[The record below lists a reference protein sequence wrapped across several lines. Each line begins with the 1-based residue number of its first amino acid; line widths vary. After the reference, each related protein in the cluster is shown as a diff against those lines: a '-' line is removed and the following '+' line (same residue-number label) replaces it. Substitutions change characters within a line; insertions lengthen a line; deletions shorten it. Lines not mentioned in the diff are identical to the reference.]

1 MEQNFTQT
9 DTLVQGVNQTI
20 RSEKMDEELVDY
32 DGDYELTEQE
42 KADMEQYEK
51 ELADQEENEQRA
63 QMPLLKKKIKERTQ
77 QLGPVMNFIKGATS
91 NMNEDVF
98 NEESEEEI
106 TKEPEE
112 KTSFWKDERGGRQ
125 NWSNGSRG

>member
-1 MEQNFTQT
+1 MTQQSVTDGEKIVTEKENMEMESLQGGNSDVLNIDSTGKDSDMEQNFTQT

-63 QMPLLKKKIKERTQ
+63 QMHCWKRKLKRELNSWGQ
-77 QLGPVMNFIKGATS
+77 
-91 NMNEDVF
+91 
-98 NEESEEEI
+98 
-106 TKEPEE
+106 
-112 KTSFWKDERGGRQ
+112 
-125 NWSNGSRG
+125 